1 MRLCKKGL
9 SSRFVVSW
17 AMSCA
22 LLSAVASAAPQRGDF
37 GGVAAESTMT
47 MMSATTLVD
56 ARAERFAASLVPE
69 FSSQKATSAD
79 RIHLAYAPMPLSP
92 MRSADPVALAPQ
104 VAEQPPSFWLMGG
117 VTLFLIAYQLRRKHR
132 LLRPHRF
139 HEL

>member
-1 MRLCKKGL
+1 MRLSKMGL
-9 SSRFVVSW
+9 ISTFVVSW
-17 AMSCA
+17 AMSC
-22 LLSAVASAAPQRGDF
+22 STIASAAPQRGDF
-37 GGVAAESTMT
+37 GGVAAEST

-69 FSSQKATSAD
+69 FSSQRATSAD
-79 RIHLAYAPMPLSP
+79 RIHLAYAPMPLRP